1 MNPPRPTPAKLRSLQ
16 AKTERLIRDHEA
28 MLQGNVKSS
37 DTYRLSIV
45 RESRDALRIAR
56 DKLDQLT

>member
-1 MNPPRPTPAKLRSLQ
+1 MQ
-16 AKTERLIRDHEA
+16 AKTERLIRDHDA

-56 DKLDQLT
+56 DRLDQLT